1 MASTQEFRRRIKS
14 VNNTRQITK
23 AMEMIAS
30 IKMQKAVKTA
40 ASLRSYVQNA
50 WNMLELL
57 AKMTSPES
65 HPLLNAKESNRTAVI
80 LITSDRGLAGAYN
93 SDVIRKLNQYIKTG
107 VISSEVER
115 SSEKISPTTT
125 SGRNDNIDIIAIGK
139 KGAEYVKRYQVG
151 NLIAEF
157 PALDEIN
164 YDEVIPIAKM
174 AIDEYVKG
182 TYGKVT
188 VVYSHF
194 VSSLKQTPVAKQVLP
209 ITTEH
214 IDIPELWEPA
224 DVPLLNK
231 ERLGEVKGGEKSHGP
246 SVEFKF
252 EPNPDAVLERI
263 LPQFTRI
270 QVYGAM
276 IEANASEHSARMVAM
291 KSATDSAGDLIDE
304 LKLVYNS
311 VRQGNITREI
321 AEISGAA
328 EAMK

>member
-57 AKMTSPES
+57 AKLTSPEA
-65 HPLLNAKESNRTAVI
+65 HPLLNPKESNRQAVI

-93 SDVIRKLNQYIKTG
+93 SDVIRKLNS
-107 VISSEVER
+107 VILNEVKNPR
-115 SSEKISPTTT
+115 DPSAKPQDDK
-125 SGRNDNIDIIAIGK
+125 NVDIIAIGK
-139 KGAEYVKRYQVG
+139 KGAEYVKRYGVG
-151 NLIAEF
+151 NLVAEF
-157 PALDEIN
+157 PALDDIE
-164 YDEVIPIAKM
+164 YEQVVPIVKL
-174 AIDEYVKG
+174 AIDEYTKG
-182 TYGKVT
+182 NYGKVT
-188 VVYSHF
+188 IIYSHF
-194 VSSLKQTPVAKQVLP
+194 VSSLKQSPVAKQVLP

-224 DVPLLNK
+224 ISSPA
-231 ERLGEVKGGEKSHGP
+231 GGEDGWGGSNG
-246 SVEFKF
+246 VEYKF

-291 KSATDSAGDLIDE
+291 KSATDNAKNLIDE
-304 LKLVYNS
+304 LRLIYNS
-311 VRQGNITREI
+311 VRQGSITREI